1 MGIYVAK
8 TMQSLHRY
16 KFLESFCLSFN
27 EKHFSSRVEAAE
39 FLNEIAV
46 PYVKKRESRCLSSN
60 QKALIIFDGFK
71 SQMIDEVL
79 GLLAKSHIPVTTV
92 PADKTN

>member
-1 MGIYVAK
+1 MP
-8 TMQSLHRY
+8 
-16 KFLESFCLSFN
+16 KFQR
-27 EKHFSSRVEAAE
+27 KAFSSRVEAAE
-39 FLNEIAV
+39 FLDEIAV

-60 QKALIIFDGFK
+60 QKALIIFNGFK

-92 PADKTN
+92 PANKTN